1 MAYITELGGVLV
13 VMVYEKNLYLLGN
26 IILKHQERLKFYT

>member
-26 IILKHQERLKFYT
+26 VLLKHQERLPEK